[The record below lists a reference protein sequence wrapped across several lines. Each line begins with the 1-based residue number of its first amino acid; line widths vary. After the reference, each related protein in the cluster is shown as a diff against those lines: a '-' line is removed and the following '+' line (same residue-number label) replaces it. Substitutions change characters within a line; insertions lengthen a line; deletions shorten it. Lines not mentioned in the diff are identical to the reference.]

1 MGRGD
6 RKTAKGKRFSKSFG
20 KTRPKKAKN
29 QSKKTGDAAAA
40 SSDASKG

>member
-20 KTRPKKAKN
+20 KTRPKKPRE
-29 QSKKTGDAAAA
+29 QSKKKGDTPSKSKDAAE
-40 SSDASKG
+40 S

>member
-20 KTRPKKAKN
+20 KTRPKKPKD
-29 QSKKTGDAAAA
+29 QSKKTGDAPAKA
-40 SSDASKG
+40 SDAAKG